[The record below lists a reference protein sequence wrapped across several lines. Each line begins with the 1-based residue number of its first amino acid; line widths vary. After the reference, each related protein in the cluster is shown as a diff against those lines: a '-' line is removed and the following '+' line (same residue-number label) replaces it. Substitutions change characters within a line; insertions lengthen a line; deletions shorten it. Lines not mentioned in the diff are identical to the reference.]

1 MPASR
6 RVASDQDASTEPDEL
21 CSGMVLVSPTGEVR
35 ILRSRTSDDTGWN
48 CSDGAA
54 IDDQTANDAS
64 SWNAY
69 SPGQLAADLQLARDV
84 SEIAGHR
91 ALSGGLATWDACSG
105 RPCVL
110 PKLARLVR

>member
-6 RVASDQDASTEPDEL
+6 AASDQDASTESQTL
-21 CSGMVLVSPTGEVR
+21 HSGMVLISPTGQVR
-35 ILRSRTSDDTGWN
+35 ILRSRTSDDSGWN

-54 IDDQTANDAS
+54 IDDRTANDAS
-64 SWNAY
+64 SWSAY
-69 SPGQLAADLQLARDV
+69 TPEQLAAELQLAREIG
-84 SEIAGHR
+84 EIAGHR

>member
-1 MPASR
+1 MPAT
-6 RVASDQDASTEPDEL
+6 RVASDEDASTEPEPL
-21 CSGMVLVSPTGEVR
+21 RSGMVLVSPSGEVR

-54 IDDQTANDAS
+54 IDDATANDAS
-64 SWNAY
+64 SWSAY
-69 SPGQLAADLQLARDV
+69 SPQQLAADLQLAREV

>member
-1 MPASR
+1 MPAS
-6 RVASDQDASTEPDEL
+6 RVASDQDAQTSPDAL
-21 CSGMVLVSPTGEVR
+21 SAGMVLVSPAGEVR
-35 ILRSRTSDDTGWN
+35 ILRTRTADDTGWN

-54 IDDQTANDAS
+54 IDDATANDPS

-69 SPGQLAADLQLARDV
+69 TSAQLAADLQLAREV
-84 SEIAGHR
+84 SQISGHR
-91 ALSGGLATWDACSG
+91 ALGGGLATWDACSG

>member
-1 MPASR
+1 MS
-6 RVASDQDASTEPDEL
+6 ASDQDESNDVEPL
-21 CSGMVLVSPTGEVR
+21 RSGIVLVSPTGDVR

-54 IDDQTANDAS
+54 IDDRTANDAS
-64 SWNAY
+64 SWSAY
-69 SPGQLAADLQLARDV
+69 TPQQLAADLQLAREV
-84 SEIAGHR
+84 SEISGHR
-91 ALSGGLATWDACSG
+91 ALSGGIATWDACSG

>member
-6 RVASDQDASTEPDEL
+6 EASDLDALTTTSAL
-21 CSGMVLVSPTGEVR
+21 VAGMVLVSPTGQIR
-35 ILRSRTSDDTGWN
+35 ILRSRTADDTGWN

-54 IDDQTANDAS
+54 IDDATANDPS

-69 SPGQLAADLQLARDV
+69 TPAQLAADLQLAREV
-84 SEIAGHR
+84 SEISGHR

-110 PKLARLVR
+110 PKLARLVH